1 MCMRLRSL
9 QPLVVFTA
17 LSGLC
22 AAAFAA
28 ALMFGARAVPP
39 EATWQALIAFDP
51 ADPAQGIIRGLRL
64 PRALTGLACGA
75 ALATAGVIMQ
85 SLTRNPLADPGLM
98 GVNAGAAL
106 AVVAA
111 IWMFGPQ
118 DIAALAV
125 AAMAG
130 AGIAAAGVWKLAGGR
145 EISASGALSVR
156 LPLAGTAI
164 SSLCLSL
171 VAAAVLLN
179 TEAREHYRFWIVGSL
194 GQASADSLLTLAPVA
209 AAGILL
215 GLACARGLDALALG
229 SDLASGLGARP
240 GLIAGAALTAV
251 TVLSGTA
258 VALAGPLGFVGLII
272 PHAARAVG
280 GTRMSLTL
288 LAALPL
294 GAAMVLICDT
304 IARVAARPSEIAL
317 GAVLALI
324 GGPAFMFLLS
334 RVLGPAR

>member
-1 MCMRLRSL
+1 MRLHSL
-9 QPLVVFTA
+9 QPFLIFTA

-28 ALMFGARAVPP
+28 ALIFGARAIP
-39 EATWQALIAFDP
+39 AGTAWQALTAYDP
-51 ADPAQGIIRGLRL
+51 ADPAQGIVRGLRL

-85 SLTRNPLADPGLM
+85 ALTRNPLADPGLM

-111 IWMFGPQ
+111 LWIFGPQ
-118 DIAALAV
+118 DVAALAA

-130 AGIAAAGVWKLAGGR
+130 AGIAAAAVWKLAGGR
-145 EISASGALSVR
+145 EISASSALSVR

-179 TEAREHYRFWIVGSL
+179 TETRELYRFWMVGSL
-194 GQASADSLLTLAPVA
+194 AHAEAGNLLSLAPLAV
-209 AAGILL
+209 AGILL
-215 GLACARGLDALALG
+215 ALACARGLDALALG

-240 GLIAGAALTAV
+240 GLTAGAALTAV
-251 TVLSGTA
+251 TLLSGAA
-258 VALAGPLGFVGLII
+258 VALAGPLGFVGLIV
-272 PHAARAVG
+272 PHAARAIS
-280 GTRMSLTL
+280 GTRMSVTL
-288 LAALPL
+288 LMALPL

-304 IARVAARPSEIAL
+304 IGRVAARPSEIAL

-324 GGPAFMFLLS
+324 GGPVFMVLLS
-334 RVLGPAR
+334 RMLGPAR